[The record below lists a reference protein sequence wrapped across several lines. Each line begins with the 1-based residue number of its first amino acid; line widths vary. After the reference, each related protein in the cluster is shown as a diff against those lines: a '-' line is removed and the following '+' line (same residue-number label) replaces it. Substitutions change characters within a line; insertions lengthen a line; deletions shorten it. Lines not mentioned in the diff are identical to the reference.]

1 MSSVFAPFR
10 SRTPESDFATA
21 TNLRPAHRARH
32 DRRHGGKQ
40 RTTLWLGLAV
50 ASAIALNLALSF
62 AVQAGSWTLPE
73 DTGTLKVN
81 TTRQSSAD
89 NRGLAA
95 LDPGKSE
102 SFGFKPYIEYG
113 LLDGLTMGL
122 NNETRLVKS
131 SLDGDVASRTD
142 GFMTTQLFLRGRLR
156 DNKDWYMFSLQ
167 DLVRL
172 PGQEAPGTPGS
183 NLGLQ
188 YGRSGTLGLGSWTST
203 VKTGF
208 QPRLDHAPEKFKAD
222 LVLGWKPAN
231 NWQLTAQ
238 SLNAVGDD
246 AQGST
251 GQLAVSRQLTK
262 AISIQVGGWQT
273 VSGGT
278 GEPHGYD
285 AMVWLRY

>member
-1 MSSVFAPFR
+1 MSSVFASFR
-10 SRTPESDFATA
+10 SRTPETDFATA
-21 TNLRPAHRARH
+21 ARAAHRAPHR
-32 DRRHGGKQ
+32 GSKQ
-40 RTTLWLGLAV
+40 RTALWLGLAV
-50 ASAIALNLALSF
+50 ASAIALNLLLSF

-73 DTGTLKVN
+73 TTGTFKVN
-81 TTRQSSAD
+81 TSRQSSAD

-95 LDPGKSE
+95 LDPTRSE

-113 LLDGLTMGL
+113 LMDGLTMGL

-131 SLDGDVASRTD
+131 SLDGEIASRTD

-156 DNKDWYMFSLQ
+156 DNKDWYMVSVQ

-172 PGQEAPGTPGS
+172 PGQEAPGTADS
-183 NLGLQ
+183 NLRLQ
-188 YGRSGTLGLGSWTST
+188 YGRSGTLSVGNWTSS

-208 QPRLDHAPEKFKAD
+208 QPRLDHAPEKFQAD
-222 LVLGWKPAN
+222 LALGWKPSDR
-231 NWQLTAQ
+231 WQLTAQ
-238 SLNAVGDD
+238 SRNTVGD
-246 AQGST
+246 AEQGSN
-251 GQLAVSRQLTK
+251 GQLAISRHLTK
-262 AISIQVGGWQT
+262 ALSIQVGGWQT